1 MFDIVVIREGDELVF
16 GGGIGRLVRLLS
28 GFLFLMFLVEVVFLW
43 IMVFGEIFF
52 YFCVYFIV

>member
-52 YFCVYFIV
+52 YS